1 VAGFVINKFRGAP
14 ELLASGNVMLEQ
26 LTGRPLL
33 GVLPWTE
40 GLDIDAEDSLALNR
54 FTSAS
59 PTSSA
64 SKTSQSS
71 QSSQTSRASQASAVL
86 RVSVVRFP
94 RISNVTDIDALAA
107 EPGVLIRLATEPAEL
122 ADADLV
128 ILPGTRATVSDLA
141 WLRQRGL
148 AAAIEERAHQG
159 RPILGICGG
168 YQMLA
173 RQIDDRV
180 ESRAGLVAGLA
191 LLPTRVEFGPQK
203 ILGRPEGR
211 ALGAPVAGYEIH
223 HGVIRYEGSFDE
235 RFLDGGRGGPGGAV
249 WGTSWHGT
257 LENDEFRRK
266 FLTEVANRSQ
276 KDFVPA
282 PDTNFAALREARL
295 DRLGDLVADHLDTA
309 ALKSLITDGPPAGL
323 PTLPP
328 AGPPDNANNANNTS
342 NPDNTS
348 NRDNSSNASNTDST
362 ASKGA

>member
-40 GLDIDAEDSLALNR
+40 GLDLDAEDSLALTR
-54 FTSAS
+54 LTA
-59 PTSSA
+59 
-64 SKTSQSS
+64 
-71 QSSQTSRASQASAVL
+71 QTGQTPAVPHGHDVL

-94 RISNVTDIDALAA
+94 RISNFTDIDALAA

-148 AAAIEERAHQG
+148 AAAIEERAQQG

-173 RQIDDRV
+173 REIDDRI

-191 LLPTRVEFGPQK
+191 LLPTRVEFGPKK
-203 ILGRPEGR
+203 ILGRPEGQ
-211 ALGAPVAGYEIH
+211 AFGAPVAGYEIH
-223 HGVIRYEGSFDE
+223 HGVIRQEGSFDE
-235 RFLDGGRGGPGGAV
+235 RFLDGGRGGPSGGRGGAGGAV

-257 LENDEFRRK
+257 LENDEFRRR
-266 FLTEVANRSQ
+266 FLIEVAHRTR

-282 PDTNFAALREARL
+282 PDTDFAALREARL

-309 ALKSLITDGPPAGL
+309 VLKNLITDGPPAGL

-328 AGPPDNANNANNTS
+328 AGPPGNT
-342 NPDNTS
+342 TS
-348 NRDNSSNASNTDST
+348 KET
-362 ASKGA
+362 